1 MGEVERAG
9 GVERTARTMAERR
22 PNLCF
27 KRFLG
32 WLFVAGLVIFVNV
45 FFHSVHSVHDAR
57 VRASQLEAKVLGAL
71 ASAFGRGVHP
81 ATTSSHP
88 LNGTCTAAWMVK
100 GACFP
105 GGDIRSFPGSDDGSE
120 CCAACLAHNTAKQF
134 TFSKPQPPCIGWT
147 LVWTSGA
154 ATAHCHLKS
163 KLAGTPESSM
173 RCVSGKVSGSGG
185 GALSSPP
192 MSTARNQEWA
202 EAKAATEHLAT
213 AKHHTAAGRHEAAA
227 KHTTAAEHHAV
238 AAEHAAADGQ
248 LAAADGLDGLRG
260 EGSSSSSS
268 SFDDRFSHPKA
279 VNRASVVIIQAMPSR
294 RLLLQRRTA
303 DYPVKAFAGGL
314 CLFGG
319 NWEEGEP
326 PRETMLRELA
336 EEFNHGEYTQSEVGG
351 AGERE
356 EKGTGKVE
364 GKGKH
369 SQHLKKTTHTGRSA
383 TKIAASKKSKTNTS
397 EGGLFWAVRDTA
409 TLVGIFD
416 IVVSRTKVLAPD
428 ADSTGSAKGG
438 SAEPDYAFI
447 ASVFLATVSD
457 AQAEAGL
464 ATMTEGSGELVP
476 MPELTRGRSG
486 ARGGVRGG
494 GGGGKKKK
502 TKKKKKAGGEKG
514 GEKGTETKMETEEKE
529 ETSLRFAW
537 GYGAVVREVLRTNPS
552 LWVGLKLRHFD
563 KQFPALVDPPGVRVS
578 ARGGGEG

>member
-1 MGEVERAG
+1 MPIKSSS
-9 GVERTARTMAERR
+9 MERR

-27 KRFLG
+27 KRFVG

-71 ASAFGRGVHP
+71 ESAFGRGVRP
-81 ATTSSHP
+81 AATSSHP

-120 CCAACLAHNTAKQF
+120 CCAACLAHNTRQST
-134 TFSKPQPPCIGWT
+134 TFSKAQPPCIGWT
-147 LVWTSGA
+147 LVWTSG

-173 RCVSGKVSGSGG
+173 RCVSGKVNGRGE
-185 GALSSPP
+185 GALSSSSA
-192 MSTARNQEWA
+192 STASNQEWA

-213 AKHHTAAGRHEAAA
+213 AKHHTAAGRHKAAA

-248 LAAADGLDGLRG
+248 LAAADGLRG
-260 EGSSSSSS
+260 EGSSSSSSS
-268 SFDDRFSHPKA
+268 SFDDRFTHPKA

-294 RLLLQRRTA
+294 RLLLQRRTS

-319 NWEEGEP
+319 NWEAGEP

-336 EEFNHGEYTQSEVGG
+336 EEFNHGEYTQSEVEG
-351 AGERE
+351 AGERGD
-356 EKGTGKVE
+356 KTTGKVK
-364 GKGKH
+364 GNGKH
-369 SQHLKKTTHTGRSA
+369 SQHLTKTKHAGRSA
-383 TKIAASKKSKTNTS
+383 TKTGLAASKKSKTNTS
-397 EGGLFWAVRDTA
+397 EGGLFGAVRDTA

-428 ADSTGSAKGG
+428 ADFTGSAKGG

-457 AQAEAGL
+457 TQAEAGL

-486 ARGGVRGG
+486 AGRGVRGG
-494 GGGGKKKK
+494 GGGE
-502 TKKKKKAGGEKG
+502 KKKKKAGGEKG
-514 GEKGTETKMETEEKE
+514 GEKGGTETKMETEEKE
-529 ETSLRFAW
+529 EKEETPLRFAW

-578 ARGGGEG
+578 ARGGEG